1 MKKLSL
7 LACLLLLASCS
18 NAGGDSNTSG
28 DSSGSSSGKTTSSE
42 TSGDASDDSSE
53 DEPVEPLEVKD
64 GPILHAWDW
73 TTEMVRKALPDI
85 QKAGYK
91 NVQLSPLH
99 PSKDTN
105 ANAYWWNLYQ
115 PQGFKV
121 ATGNENP
128 LGTKDSLKTLT
139 KEADTYGINI
149 IMDVVTN
156 HLGGPNDAQLDKNVK
171 NFEPVIFGD
180 DSEGRNG
187 LIHKNG
193 QVGDWGNRERVVTCA
208 MGGYP
213 DLQTEHSEV
222 QKSVIRMLKEYI
234 DCGVKGFRFDAAKHI
249 ETDEDDSRYR
259 SDFWKNVT
267 NAIYTYGEQKLG
279 VTPYVYGEI
288 LDNPCIRFEAY
299 TKYIS
304 VTDNRQGSQIRNG
317 VKNKNVGDAANT
329 GYNTGDASK
338 TMLWAESHDTYANR
352 NPESKYISNDE
363 INLTYAIQIAR
374 KDATALFF
382 ARPSQNYEN
391 DKAPQ
396 VISGATGDYKSAL
409 VAAANKLHNDFI
421 GGSETIS
428 TSNSAVVNVRK
439 TNKNEGA
446 LIADVNCSN
455 TTVTVNV
462 NDLSNGEYTDLITNK
477 KYNVQNGKVNVQLT
491 KGACVL
497 EKDAV
502 PTQSGPTVSITA
514 EETVFKTSTKVTFDV
529 RDADSSSYKIN
540 NGAETAFTGKK
551 TITVGADDPDGDIK
565 ITVKATNSSGTTTKS
580 ITVTKSSAVDK
591 NLIITN
597 VPNDIDIAVW
607 EWNKGEG
614 GSWLTLDRV
623 GSTLAGNITKDA
635 YLLGKFEQ
643 GATIDWSTC
652 IAQTADKEKGDKS
665 PLSYDEIVFVDRD

>member
-1 MKKLSL
+1 MKRLSL

-18 NAGGDSNTSG
+18 NGGGESTSGG

-99 PSKDTN
+99 PSKDGN

-139 KEADTYGINI
+139 READTYGINI

-156 HLGGPNDAQLDKNVK
+156 HLGGPNDHELDSRVQTY
-171 NFEPVIFGD
+171 EPTIY
-180 DSEGRNG
+180 SQN
-187 LIHKNG
+187 LIHQNG

-213 DLQTEHSEV
+213 DLQTDHAEV

-249 ETDEDDSRYR
+249 ETDEDDSRYK

-288 LDNPCIRFEAY
+288 LDDPCIRFEAY

-304 VTDNRQGSQIRNG
+304 VTDNRQGSKIRNG
-317 VKNKNVGDAANT
+317 VKNKNVGDAAST
-329 GYNTGDASK
+329 GYNTGNAAK

-363 INLTYAIQIAR
+363 INLAYAIQIAR

-382 ARPSQNYEN
+382 ARPSQNYED

-396 VISGATGDYKSAL
+396 VISGASGDYKSAL
-409 VAAANKLHNDFI
+409 VSAANKLHNDFV

-439 TNKNEGA
+439 TSKNEGA

-477 KYNVQNGKVNVQLT
+477 KYDVQNGKVNVQLT
-491 KGACVL
+491 KGACIL

-514 EETVFKTSTKVTFDV
+514 EETVFKTSTKVTLDV

-540 NGAETAFTGKK
+540 SGSETAFTGKK

-597 VPNDIDIAVW
+597 VPNDVVIAVW
-607 EWNKGEG
+607 EWNSGQE
-614 GSWLTLDRV
+614 GSWTTLDKV
-623 GSTLAGNITKDA
+623 GSTYAVNLSKDK
-635 YLLGKFEQ
+635 YLLGKFASGDE
-643 GATIDWSTC
+643 INWSNCKGKTSDTDRKSK
-652 IAQTADKEKGDKS
+652 QT
-665 PLSYDEIVFVDRD
+665 YNYNEIVFG

>member
-1 MKKLSL
+1 MKRISLLLSL
-7 LACLLLLASCS
+7 FLLCACS
-18 NAGGDSNTSG
+18 NGSGQSTSGSNESQGGGGKSTSSQTSG
-28 DSSGSSSGKTTSSE
+28 DTSQS
-42 TSGDASDDSSE
+42 SSE
-53 DEPVEPLEVKD
+53 DEPATPVAIKD

-73 TTEMVRKALPDI
+73 TTEMVKNALPDI
-85 QKAGYK
+85 EKAGYK

-128 LGTKDSLKTLT
+128 LGTKDSLKALT
-139 KEADTYGINI
+139 KEADKHGINI

-156 HLGGPNDAQLDKNVK
+156 HLGGPNDHELDSRVK
-171 NFEPVIFGD
+171 DFEPTIY
-180 DSEGRNG
+180 NNN
-187 LIHKNG
+187 LIHQNS
-193 QVGDWGNRERVVTCA
+193 QVGNWHNRERVVTAA

-213 DLQTEHSEV
+213 DLQTDHADV

-249 ETDEDDSRYR
+249 ETDEDDARYK

-267 NAIYTYGEQKLG
+267 DAIYTYGEQKLG

-288 LDNPCIRFEAY
+288 LDDPCIRFEAY

-304 VTDNRQGSQIRNG
+304 VTDNRQGSRIRNG
-317 VKNKNVGDAANT
+317 VNNKNVGEAANT
-329 GYNTGDASK
+329 GYNVGDASK
-338 TMLWAESHDTYANR
+338 AMLWAESHDTYANN
-352 NPESKYISNDE
+352 NPESKYISNDV

-382 ARPSQNYEN
+382 ARPSTDYPN

-396 VISGATGDYKSAL
+396 VISGASGDYKSAL
-409 VAAANKLHNDFI
+409 VSAANKLHNDFV
-421 GGSETIS
+421 GGSETIT

-439 TNKNEGA
+439 TAKNEGA
-446 LIADVNCSN
+446 LIADVNCSSTN
-455 TTVTVNV
+455 VTVNV

-477 KYNVQNGKVNVQLT
+477 KYNVENGKVTVQLT

-514 EETVFKTSTKVTFDV
+514 EEEVFKTSTKVTLDV
-529 RDADSSSYKIN
+529 RDADTSTYKIN
-540 NGAETAFTGKK
+540 NGSEQAFTGKK
-551 TITVGADDPDGDIK
+551 TITVGEDASDGDIK
-565 ITVKATNSSGTTTKS
+565 ITVKATNSAGTTTKT
-580 ITVTKSSAVDK
+580 ITVTKTSLLDK
-591 NLIITN
+591 NLIVTN
-597 VPNDIDIAVW
+597 VPDDVVIAVW
-607 EWNKGEG
+607 EWNSGKE
-614 GSWLTLDRV
+614 GSWVTLDKV
-623 GSTLAGNITKDA
+623 GSLYAVNLTKDK
-635 YLLGKFEQ
+635 YLLGKFES
-643 GATIDWSTC
+643 GAEIKWDNCKGKTSDTDRK
-652 IAQTADKEKGDKS
+652 AKQTYNYNE
-665 PLSYDEIVFVDRD
+665 LVFGN